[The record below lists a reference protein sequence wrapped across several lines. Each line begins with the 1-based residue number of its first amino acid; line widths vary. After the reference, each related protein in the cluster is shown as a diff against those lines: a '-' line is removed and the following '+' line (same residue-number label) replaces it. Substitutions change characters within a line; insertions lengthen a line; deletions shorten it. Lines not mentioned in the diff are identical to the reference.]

1 MTNDITLIR
10 LIDAMNERPVAF
22 NRHYVAL
29 GCGITGALMLSQM
42 VYWSKK
48 SNADGW
54 FYKTIEQWEEET
66 GLSRYEQEGA
76 RKKLRDLGFIVEAKR
91 GVPCRVHFKVDQEK
105 LYKALINLA
114 SNPENSEQNI
124 GENTDNSV
132 CGNSPIQYAEFPQ
145 TGLQKT
151 SKQACSKPAGSDA
164 ENQQTNTESTQR
176 VQQRSKNTFAED
188 FEKFWG
194 TYPSCPRKTKK
205 TEAAKTFEK
214 HKSNFDL
221 GVLLAILELQ
231 KKSDDWIKNDGQF
244 VPAPQAWLNQ
254 RQWENDFWVNRINQN
269 SANSTAE
276 QPEQQTQ
283 RFQPE
288 RVRFG
293 QGLA

>member
-1 MTNDITLIR
+1 MNTDITLIR

-91 GVPCRVHFKVDQEK
+91 GVPCKVYFKVDQK
-105 LYKALINLA
+105 ILYKALIKLA
-114 SNPENSEQNI
+114 SKPEEIEQNTA
-124 GENTDNSV
+124 ENADGSV
-132 CGNSPIQYAEFPQ
+132 CGNSTNQYAEIPQ
-145 TGLQKT
+145 TGLQQTNKLDCGNT
-151 SKQACSKPAGSDA
+151 PNSDA

-176 VQQRSKNTFAED
+176 VQQRSKNTFADD
-188 FEKFWG
+188 FEKFWSVF
-194 TYPSCPRKTKK
+194 PSCPRKTKK
-205 TEAAKTFEK
+205 SEASKTFEK

-221 GVLLAILELQ
+221 NSLLAILELQ

-244 VPAPQAWLNQ
+244 IPAPQAWLNQ
-254 RQWENDFWVNRINQN
+254 RQWENDFWVNRLNQN
-269 SANSTAE
+269 TSQSLNA
-276 QPEQQTQ
+276 QQEQQPA

-288 RVRFG
+288 RVQFG
-293 QGLA
+293 QGLV